1 MSDEQTRSRV
11 VRIAHV
17 RMVIERCVVDLWRK
31 TYFLEQIINSPVVL
45 CDVILLSYDKILLI
59 CANLHMSKFAHISES

>member
-1 MSDEQTRSRV
+1 MSKLDPASRA

-45 CDVILLSYDKILLI
+45 CDVTLLSYDKILLI
-59 CANLHMSKFAHISES
+59 SANLQLSKFAHISEG